1 MYIEDIFKGVL
12 TGVFATYLIILGM
25 RPAAI
30 YPDNILDIIDNPWIF
45 LILFILNYYI
55 LFWDFTIGLLFF
67 LTLIALILDIIIFT
81 DGDFIKDNMDI
92 VNTNFFN
99 TAAINDA
106 LRDAKDTRDTR
117 DAKDTRDTRDTKDTK
132 DTRDTKDTKDTRD
145 TRDDSKSYKDVN
157 DIILEQLKH
166 YNKLNEGSDSIKAH
180 NSFL

>member
-1 MYIEDIFKGVL
+1 MDNNMYIEDIFKGVL

-92 VNTNFFN
+92 VNTNLFN

-106 LRDAKDTRDTR
+106 LRDAG
-117 DAKDTRDTRDTKDTK
+117 DTRDTKDT
-132 DTRDTKDTKDTRD
+132 RDTSNTSNTSDTSNTNYG
-145 TRDDSKSYKDVN
+145 SKSYKDVN

-166 YNKLNEGSDSIKAH
+166 YNKLNESSDSIKAH

>member
-1 MYIEDIFKGVL
+1 MDNNMYIEDIFKGVL

-106 LRDAKDTRDTR
+106 LRDAKDT
-117 DAKDTRDTRDTKDTK
+117 KDTRDTT
-132 DTRDTKDTKDTRD
+132 
-145 TRDDSKSYKDVN
+145 DDSKSYKDVN

-166 YNKLNEGSDSIKAH
+166 YNKLNENSDSIKAH

>member
-1 MYIEDIFKGVL
+1 MDNNMYIEDIFKGVL
-12 TGVFATYLIILGM
+12 TGIFASYLIILGM

-55 LFWDFTIGLLFF
+55 LLWDFTIGLLFF

-92 VNTNFFN
+92 VNTNLFN
-99 TAAINDA
+99 SAANNEEFKENDKS
-106 LRDAKDTRDTR
+106 KD
-117 DAKDTRDTRDTKDTK
+117 KDTK
-132 DTRDTKDTKDTRD
+132 DG
-145 TRDDSKSYKDVN
+145 SKSYKDVN
-157 DIILEQLKH
+157 DIILDKLKH

>member
-1 MYIEDIFKGVL
+1 MDNNMYIEDVFKGVL
-12 TGVFATYLIILGM
+12 TGILATYLIILGM

-55 LFWDFTIGLLFF
+55 LYWDFTIGLLFF

-92 VNTNFFN
+92 VNTSFFN
-99 TAAINDA
+99 SKNEEFKE
-106 LRDAKDTRDTR
+106 KDV
-117 DAKDTRDTRDTKDTK
+117 DTKTK
-132 DTRDTKDTKDTRD
+132 NG
-145 TRDDSKSYKDVN
+145 SKSNKDYN
-157 DIILEQLKH
+157 DIILEQLKN
-166 YNKLNEGSDSIKAH
+166 YNKLRENSDTIKSH

>member
-106 LRDAKDTRDTR
+106 LRDAKDT
-117 DAKDTRDTRDTKDTK
+117 KDTRDTRDTKDT
-132 DTRDTKDTKDTRD
+132 RDTT
-145 TRDDSKSYKDVN
+145 DDSKSYKDVN

>member
-1 MYIEDIFKGVL
+1 MDNIHIEDIFKGIL
-12 TGVFATYLIILGM
+12 TGFFASYLIILGM

-45 LILFILNYYI
+45 LILFIINYYI
-55 LFWDFTIGLLFF
+55 LYWDFTIGLLFF

-92 VNTNFFN
+92 VNTNLFN

-106 LRDAKDTRDTR
+106 LRDAG
-117 DAKDTRDTRDTKDTK
+117 DTRDTRDTKDT
-132 DTRDTKDTKDTRD
+132 RDTSETSETSN
-145 TRDDSKSYKDVN
+145 TNYGSKSYKDVN

-166 YNKLNEGSDSIKAH
+166 YNKLNESSDSIKAH

>member
-1 MYIEDIFKGVL
+1 MDNNMYIEDIFKGVL
-12 TGVFATYLIILGM
+12 TGIFASYLIILGM

-55 LFWDFTIGLLFF
+55 LLWDFTIGLLFF

-92 VNTNFFN
+92 VNTNLFN
-99 TAAINDA
+99 SAAANNEEF
-106 LRDAKDTRDTR
+106 KD
-117 DAKDTRDTRDTKDTK
+117 KGKDTK
-132 DTRDTKDTKDTRD
+132 DG
-145 TRDDSKSYKDVN
+145 SKSYKDVN
-157 DIILEQLKH
+157 DIILDKLKH